1 MEILVAE
8 DSRTQAL
15 RLSADPE
22 RRGFQVLVEY
32 GGRRASEATARERPG
47 APQQSSEDGI
57 WRGC

>member
-22 RRGFQVLVEY
+22 RRGFQILVER
-32 GGRRASEATARERPG
+32 GQTGITSHGSRAARCPSTE
-47 APQQSSEDGI
+47 Q
-57 WRGC
+57 